1 MKFSSLFGSINISSF
16 HDRASSRGKL
26 EGRVRIDREEN
37 REENYYR
44 VGIEPTSIPLSLQSF
59 PEFLF
64 SLARREKGERSD
76 EVCEDRAIADS
87 MGGEF
92 NERTRV
98 NSPRDANGWKI
109 KLEERKKN
117 ARRRQ
122 SRGNEHG
129 WWEFKRTASRIQ
141 TTARTPFN
149 IPSDMAVERQSLAW
163 LQIAVLMQNSLLFTE
178 RRCLIWSIYSHGK
191 RFVDGCPS
199 IAGSNLHAPFIPTL
213 GSFLNAMREFDDR
226 KGTRVGRDSRTICW
240 TNDSISIP
248 WSRDNVSHHCRID
261 YLRAVIE
268 TGKKCP
274 ATWRT
279 RLSSAF
285 IQLASSQWKSSCTVV
300 IILTS
305 HAIYPSDIQ
314 VGNLKSFAEFR
325 PISKS
330 NGVEERRKVRGTI
343 FGERINY
350 LSCTRKRSNH
360 GKLCKFFSKQLNSGQ
375 SVEMLLTHIL
385 NIAKRQLKA
394 SSKRPFRSAIA
405 EKS

>member
-1 MKFSSLFGSINISSF
+1 
-16 HDRASSRGKL
+16 
-26 EGRVRIDREEN
+26 
-37 REENYYR
+37 
-44 VGIEPTSIPLSLQSF
+44 
-59 PEFLF
+59 
-64 SLARREKGERSD
+64 
-76 EVCEDRAIADS
+76 

-109 KLEERKKN
+109 KLEEKKKN

-122 SRGNEHG
+122 SRGNKHG

-191 RFVDGCPS
+191 RFVDGRPS

-226 KGTRVGRDSRTICW
+226 VGRDSRTICW

-248 WSRDNVSHHCRID
+248 WSWDNVSHHCRID
-261 YLRAVIE
+261 YLRASKNGKEAPSNLTNAPFIRLRVYPTCIVAMEIE
-268 TGKKCP
+268 LHSRDNSDFP
-274 ATWRT
+274 RD
-279 RLSSAF
+279 LS
-285 IQLASSQWKSSCTVV
+285 L
-300 IILTS
+300 
-305 HAIYPSDIQ
+305 Q

-330 NGVEERRKVRGTI
+330 NEVEERRKVRGTI

-375 SVEMLLTHIL
+375 SVEMLLTRIL

>member
-1 MKFSSLFGSINISSF
+1 
-16 HDRASSRGKL
+16 
-26 EGRVRIDREEN
+26 
-37 REENYYR
+37 
-44 VGIEPTSIPLSLQSF
+44 
-59 PEFLF
+59 
-64 SLARREKGERSD
+64 
-76 EVCEDRAIADS
+76 

-122 SRGNEHG
+122 SRGNKHG

-191 RFVDGCPS
+191 RFVDGRPS

-226 KGTRVGRDSRTICW
+226 KGTRVERDSRTICW

-268 TGKKCP
+268 TGKKRP

-285 IQLASSQWKSSCTVV
+285 IQLASSQWKSNCTVV

-325 PISKS
+325 RISKS
-330 NGVEERRKVRGTI
+330 NEVEERRKVRGTI

-350 LSCTRKRSNH
+350 LSCTRKRSDH

-375 SVEMLLTHIL
+375 SVEMLLTRIL